1 MNLGLRAGSPDSV
14 STPLRV
20 SSILSALSY
29 ALDLTEGHPRGHAA
43 RTCLIG
49 MALGRAIGLPP
60 QAQQDLFYALLLKDA
75 GCSSNAERIFQ
86 AFGGDDQAAKRG
98 AWEQD
103 WRTLRGKASYALK
116 FAEPGGSLGARLK
129 KLLALATGGRALG
142 RSIYQIRC
150 ERGAE
155 IAQALGFSDA
165 TAHAIRSMDEHWD
178 GGGYPAGLKGPDIP
192 TLARIVGVAQVAEI
206 FAEQDGPEAA
216 LAVVRERRGRWFDP
230 DLVSAFAGVAADSSL
245 WQRVASA
252 ELDREVAADEP
263 HAMQFAVDQER
274 LDQIATA
281 FAWVVD
287 AKSPF
292 TYHHSER
299 VAEIATSMAEHFGLS
314 KAECVRVKRAG
325 LLHDIGKL
333 AVPNRILDKAGPLTA
348 NEWEVVRLHPYY
360 SYQILE
366 RVPVF
371 GEFAFDASAHHERM
385 DGRGY
390 HRNLSSNQLSLSAR
404 ILATADKFDALSADR
419 PYRAGMP
426 LDRVCSILSEDVGLD
441 LCPDCV
447 TAAKAVSGM

>member
-1 MNLGLRAGSPDSV
+1 M
-14 STPLRV
+14 STLSV

-29 ALDLTEGHPRGHAA
+29 ALDLTEGHPRGHSA

-49 MALGRAIGLPP
+49 MALGRVIGLPP
-60 QAQQDLFYALLLKDA
+60 QDQQDLFYALLLKDA
-75 GCSSNAERIFQ
+75 GCSSNADRMFQ
-86 AFGGDDQAAKRG
+86 VFGGDDQAAKRG

-129 KLLALATGGRALG
+129 KMLALATGGRALG

-150 ERGAE
+150 ERGAD
-155 IAQALGFSDA
+155 IAQALGFSKA

-178 GGGYPAGLKGPDIP
+178 GGGYPEGRKGQAIP
-192 TLARIVGVAQVAEI
+192 VLARIIGVAQVAEI
-206 FAEQDGPEAA
+206 FSEQDGPDAA

-230 DLVSAFAGVAADSSL
+230 DLVRAFADVAADSSL
-245 WQRVASA
+245 WERVGSSD
-252 ELDREVAADEP
+252 LDREVSAVEP
-263 HAMQFAVDQER
+263 QVMQFTVDEER
-274 LDQIATA
+274 LDQIAAA

-299 VAEIATSMAEHFGLS
+299 VADFATSIAEHIGLS

-333 AVPNRILDKAGPLTA
+333 AVPNRILDKPGRLTSA
-348 NEWEVVRLHPYY
+348 EWEIVRLHPYY

-390 HRNLSSNQLSLSAR
+390 YRNLRGDQLSLCAR
-404 ILATADKFDALSADR
+404 ILATADKYDALSADR

-426 LDRVCSILSEDVGLD
+426 PDRVCSHPERGSR
-441 LCPDCV
+441 
-447 TAAKAVSGM
+447 VSISAPIA

>member
-1 MNLGLRAGSPDSV
+1 MSTV
-14 STPLRV
+14 SV

-29 ALDLTEGHPRGHAA
+29 ALDLTEGHPRGHSA

-49 MALGRAIGLPP
+49 MALGRVIGLPP
-60 QAQQDLFYALLLKDA
+60 QEQQDLFYALLLKDA
-75 GCSSNAERIFQ
+75 GCSANADRMFQ
-86 AFGGDDQAAKRG
+86 VFGGDDQAAKRG

-116 FAEPGGSLGARLK
+116 FAEPGGSLGGRLK
-129 KLLALATGGRALG
+129 KLLSLATGGRALG

-150 ERGAE
+150 ERGAD
-155 IAQALGFSDA
+155 IAKALGFSKA

-178 GGGYPAGLKGPDIP
+178 GGGYPEGLKGQAIP
-192 TLARIVGVAQVAEI
+192 ILARIIGVAQVAEI
-206 FAEQDGPEAA
+206 FSEQDGPDAA

-230 DLVSAFAGVAADSSL
+230 DLVRAFGEVAVDSDV
-245 WQRVASA
+245 WERVASSD
-252 ELDREVAADEP
+252 LDRDVSAVEP
-263 HAMQFAVDQER
+263 QVMQFAVDEER
-274 LDQIATA
+274 LDQIAAA

-299 VAEIATSMAEHFGLS
+299 VADFATSIAEYIGLS

-333 AVPNRILDKAGPLTA
+333 AVPNRILDKPGRLTSA
-348 NEWEVVRLHPYY
+348 EWEIVRLHPYY

-390 HRNLSSNQLSLSAR
+390 YRNLRGDQLSLCAR
-404 ILATADKFDALSADR
+404 ILATADKYDALSADR

-426 LDRVCSILSEDVGLD
+426 PDRVCAILNEDLGFD

>member
-1 MNLGLRAGSPDSV
+1 MSEAP
-14 STPLRV
+14 STLSV

-29 ALDLTEGHPRGHAA
+29 ALDLTEGHPRGHSA

-49 MALGRAIGLPP
+49 MALGRVIGLPP
-60 QAQQDLFYALLLKDA
+60 QDQQDLFYALLLKDA
-75 GCSSNAERIFQ
+75 GCSSNADRMFQ
-86 AFGGDDQAAKRG
+86 VFGGDDQAAKRG

-129 KLLALATGGRALG
+129 KLVALATGGRALG

-150 ERGAE
+150 ERGAD
-155 IAQALGFSDA
+155 IAQALGFSKA

-178 GGGYPAGLKGPDIP
+178 GGGYPEGRKGQAIP
-192 TLARIVGVAQVAEI
+192 VLARIIGMAQVAEI
-206 FAEQDGPEAA
+206 FAEQDGPDAA

-230 DLVSAFAGVAADSSL
+230 ELVRAFADVAGDASL
-245 WQRVASA
+245 WERVASSD
-252 ELDREVAADEP
+252 LDREVSAVEP
-263 HAMQFAVDQER
+263 KVMQFTVDEER
-274 LDQIATA
+274 LDQIAAA

-299 VAEIATSMAEHFGLS
+299 VADFATSIAEYIGLS

-333 AVPNRILDKAGPLTA
+333 AVPNRILDKPGRLTSA
-348 NEWEVVRLHPYY
+348 EWEIVRLHPYY

-390 HRNLSSNQLSLSAR
+390 YRNLRGDQLSLCAR
-404 ILATADKFDALSADR
+404 ILATADKYDALSADR

-426 LDRVCSILSEDVGLD
+426 PDRVCAILNEDLGFD

-447 TAAKAVSGM
+447 TAARAVSGM

>member
-1 MNLGLRAGSPDSV
+1 V
-14 STPLRV
+14 STLSV

-29 ALDLTEGHPRGHAA
+29 ALDLTEGHPRGHSA

-49 MALGRAIGLPP
+49 MALGRVIGLPA
-60 QAQQDLFYALLLKDA
+60 QDQQDLFYALLLKDA
-75 GCSSNAERIFQ
+75 GCSSNADRMFQ
-86 AFGGDDQAAKRG
+86 VFGGDDQAAKRG

-129 KLLALATGGRALG
+129 KLVALATGGRALG

-150 ERGAE
+150 ERGAD
-155 IAQALGFSDA
+155 IAEALGFSKT

-178 GGGYPAGLKGPDIP
+178 GGGYPEGRKGQAIP
-192 TLARIVGVAQVAEI
+192 VHARIIGIAQVAEI
-206 FAEQDGPEAA
+206 FAEQDGPAAA

-230 DLVSAFAGVAADSSL
+230 DLVRAFGDVAADTSL
-245 WQRVASA
+245 WKRVASSDI
-252 ELDREVAADEP
+252 DREVSAVEP
-263 HAMQFAVDQER
+263 QVMQFTVDEER
-274 LDQIATA
+274 LDQIAAA

-299 VAEIATSMAEHFGLS
+299 VADFATLIAEYIGLS

-333 AVPNRILDKAGPLTA
+333 AVPNRILDKPGRLTSS
-348 NEWEVVRLHPYY
+348 EWEIVRLHPYY

-390 HRNLSSNQLSLSAR
+390 YRNLRGDQLSLCAR
-404 ILATADKFDALSADR
+404 ILATADKYDALSADR
-419 PYRAGMP
+419 PYRAGMTP
-426 LDRVCSILSEDVGLD
+426 DRVCAILNEDLGFD

>member
-1 MNLGLRAGSPDSV
+1 VPTL
-14 STPLRV
+14 TV

-29 ALDLTEGHPRGHAA
+29 ALDLTEGHPRGHSA

-49 MALGRAIGLPP
+49 TALGRVVGLPP
-60 QAQQDLFYALLLKDA
+60 ADQQDLFYALLLKDA
-75 GCSSNAERIFQ
+75 GCSSNAERVFQ
-86 AFGGDDQAAKRG
+86 LFGGDDQAAKRG

-103 WRTLRGKASYALK
+103 WRSLRGKVSYALK

-129 KLLALATGGRALG
+129 KLVSLATAGRSLG

-150 ERGAE
+150 ERGAD
-155 IAQALGFSDA
+155 IASALGFSHA

-178 GGGYPAGLKGPDIP
+178 GGGYPEGLEGRAIP
-192 TLARIVGVAQVAEI
+192 LLARIIGVAQVAEI
-206 FAEQDGPEAA
+206 FADHDGPQAA

-230 DLVSAFAGVAADSSL
+230 DLVEAFADVAADTGLWRQVTSSEVEREVSSVEPQATPL
-245 WQRVASA
+245 AVDEVR
-252 ELDREVAADEP
+252 LDR
-263 HAMQFAVDQER
+263 
-274 LDQIATA
+274 IAKA

-287 AKSPF
+287 AKSSF
-292 TYHHSER
+292 TYQHSER
-299 VAEIATSMAEHFGLS
+299 VADFAASVAAHLGLS
-314 KAECVRVKRAG
+314 KDQCTRVRRAG

-333 AVPNRILDKAGPLTA
+333 SVPNRILDKPGQLTVA
-348 NEWEVVRLHPYY
+348 EWEIVRLHPYY

-371 GEFAFDASAHHERM
+371 GEFAFDASAHHERL

-390 HRNLSSNQLSLSAR
+390 HRNLSGERLSPCAR

-419 PYRAGMP
+419 PYRKGMSV
-426 LDRVCSILSEDVGLD
+426 DRVCAILAEDAGRD

-447 TAAKAVSGM
+447 RAAWDVAGV

>member
-1 MNLGLRAGSPDSV
+1 VSSVVTSPEDPA
-14 STPLRV
+14 TIGV

-29 ALDLTEGHPRGHAA
+29 ALDLTEGHPRGHSA
-43 RTCLIG
+43 RSCLIG
-49 MALGRAIGLPP
+49 MALGRVVGLSP
-60 QAQQDLFYALLLKDA
+60 QEQQDLFYALLMKDA
-75 GCSSNAERIFQ
+75 GCSSNADRVFQ
-86 AFGGDDQAAKRG
+86 VFGGDDQAAKRG
-98 AWEQD
+98 AWEKD

-116 FAEPGGSLGARLK
+116 FAEPGGSIGARIG
-129 KLLALATGGRALG
+129 KLLALATGGRAIG

-155 IAQALGFSDA
+155 IAQAIGFSGA
-165 TAHAIRSMDEHWD
+165 TAQAIRSMDEHWD
-178 GGGYPAGLKGPDIP
+178 GGGYPEGLKGEAIP
-192 TLARIVGVAQVAEI
+192 LLARIVGIAQVAEI
-206 FAEQDGPEAA
+206 FAEQDGPQMA

-230 DLVSAFAGVAADSSL
+230 ELAKAFGD
-245 WQRVASA
+245 VASDA
-252 ELDREVAADEP
+252 ELWTSVASSDVDREVAAVEP
-263 HAMQFAVDQER
+263 ESPQVMRFAIDDER
-274 LDQIATA
+274 LDRIAAA

-299 VAEIATSMAEHFGLS
+299 VSGIATAMAAHIGLS
-314 KAECVRVKRAG
+314 KAECVRTKRAG

-333 AVPNRILDKAGPLTA
+333 GVPNRILDKPDRLTER
-348 NEWEVVRLHPYY
+348 EWDVVRLHPYY

-390 HRNLSSNQLSLSAR
+390 YRNLKGEQLSQCAR

-419 PYRAGMP
+419 PYRPGMP
-426 LDRVCSILSEDVGLD
+426 IERVFSILSEDAGRD

-447 TAAKAVSGM
+447 AVAKEIAV

>member
-1 MNLGLRAGSPDSV
+1 MPSTPSTVSV
-14 STPLRV
+14 ST
-20 SSILSALSY
+20 ILSALSY
-29 ALDLTEGHPRGHAA
+29 ALDLTEGHPRGHSA

-49 MALGRAIGLPP
+49 MELGRVIGLPP

-75 GCSSNAERIFQ
+75 GCSSNAERMFQ
-86 AFGGDDQAAKRG
+86 VFGGDDQAAKRG

-150 ERGAE
+150 ERGAD
-155 IAQALGFSDA
+155 IAQALGFSQA

-178 GGGYPAGLKGPDIP
+178 GGGYPHGLKGQSIP
-192 TLARIVGVAQVAEI
+192 VLARIIGVAQVAEI
-206 FAEQDGPEAA
+206 FSDQDGPDAA

-230 DLVSAFAGVAADSSL
+230 ELVNAFAAIARDADLWRRVSS
-245 WQRVASA
+245 SDI
-252 ELDREVAADEP
+252 DREVSEVEP
-263 HAMQFAVDQER
+263 QVMQFAVDEHR
-274 LDQIATA
+274 LDQVAAA

-292 TYHHSER
+292 TYRHSER
-299 VAEIATSMAEHFGLS
+299 VAEFATSMAEHMGVP
-314 KAECVRVKRAG
+314 KRECVRIKRAA

-333 AVPNRILDKAGPLTA
+333 AVPNRILDKPGRLTHA
-348 NEWEVVRLHPYY
+348 EWEIVRLHPYY
-360 SYQILE
+360 SYRILE

-371 GEFAFDASAHHERM
+371 DEFAFDASAHHERM

-390 HRNLSSNQLSLSAR
+390 YRNLRGDQLSLCAR

-426 LDRVCSILSEDVGLD
+426 VDRVCSILSEDTGFD

-447 TAAKAVSGM
+447 SAAKAVAGM

>member
-1 MNLGLRAGSPDSV
+1 L
-14 STPLRV
+14 STLSV

-29 ALDLTEGHPRGHAA
+29 ALDLTEGHPRGHSA

-49 MALGRAIGLPP
+49 MALGRVIGLP
-60 QAQQDLFYALLLKDA
+60 QQEQQDLFYALLLKDA
-75 GCSSNAERIFQ
+75 GCSSNADRVFQ
-86 AFGGDDQAAKRG
+86 VFGGDDQAAKRG

-116 FAEPGGSLGARLK
+116 FAEPGGSLGARVK

-150 ERGAE
+150 ERGAD
-155 IAQALGFSDA
+155 IAQALGFSKA

-178 GGGYPAGLKGPDIP
+178 GGGYPEGRKGQAIP
-192 TLARIVGVAQVAEI
+192 ILARIIGVAQVAEI
-206 FAEQDGPEAA
+206 FAEQDGPETA

-230 DLVSAFAGVAADSSL
+230 DLVRAFGDVAADAKL
-245 WQRVASA
+245 WERVASS
-252 ELDREVAADEP
+252 ELDREVAAVEP
-263 HAMQFAVDQER
+263 QVMQFAVDEER
-274 LDQIATA
+274 LDQIAAA

-299 VAEIATSMAEHFGLS
+299 VAEFATSIAEHIGLS

-333 AVPNRILDKAGPLTA
+333 AVPNRILDKPGRLTSS
-348 NEWEVVRLHPYY
+348 EWEIVRLHPYY

-390 HRNLSSNQLSLSAR
+390 YRNLRGDQLSLCAR
-404 ILATADKFDALSADR
+404 ILATADKYDALSADR
-419 PYRAGMP
+419 PYRPGMAP
-426 LDRVCSILSEDVGLD
+426 DRVCAILNEDLGFD

-447 TAAKAVSGM
+447 TAAKAVAGM

>member
-1 MNLGLRAGSPDSV
+1 V
-14 STPLRV
+14 STLSV

-29 ALDLTEGHPRGHAA
+29 ALDLTEGHPRGHSA

-49 MALGRAIGLPP
+49 MALGRVIGLPP
-60 QAQQDLFYALLLKDA
+60 QDQQDLFYALLLKDA
-75 GCSSNAERIFQ
+75 GCSSNADRMFQ
-86 AFGGDDQAAKRG
+86 VFGGDDQAAKRG

-129 KLLALATGGRALG
+129 KLVALATGGRALG

-150 ERGAE
+150 ERGAD
-155 IAQALGFSDA
+155 IAQALGFSKA
-165 TAHAIRSMDEHWD
+165 TANGIRSMDEHWD
-178 GGGYPAGLKGPDIP
+178 GGGYPEGRKGQAIP
-192 TLARIVGVAQVAEI
+192 VLARIIGIAQVAEI

-230 DLVSAFAGVAADSSL
+230 ELVRAFADVAGDASL
-245 WQRVASA
+245 WERVASSD
-252 ELDREVAADEP
+252 LDREVSAVEP
-263 HAMQFAVDQER
+263 QVMQFTVDEER
-274 LDQIATA
+274 LDQIAVA

-292 TYHHSER
+292 TYRHSER
-299 VAEIATSMAEHFGLS
+299 VADFATSIAEYIGLS

-333 AVPNRILDKAGPLTA
+333 AVPNRILDKPGRLTSA
-348 NEWEVVRLHPYY
+348 EWEIVRLHPYY

-390 HRNLSSNQLSLSAR
+390 YRNLRGDQLSLCAR
-404 ILATADKFDALSADR
+404 ILATADKYDALSADR

-426 LDRVCSILSEDVGLD
+426 PDRVCSILSEDLGFD

>member
-1 MNLGLRAGSPDSV
+1 MSQAPSTVSV
-14 STPLRV
+14 SN
-20 SSILSALSY
+20 ILSALSY
-29 ALDLTEGHPRGHAA
+29 ALDLTEGHPRGHSA

-49 MALGRAIGLPP
+49 MALGRVIGLPP
-60 QAQQDLFYALLLKDA
+60 QEQQDLFYALLLKDA
-75 GCSSNAERIFQ
+75 GCSSNADRMFQ
-86 AFGGDDQAAKRG
+86 VFGGDDQAAKRG

-129 KLLALATGGRALG
+129 KLVALATGGRALG

-150 ERGAE
+150 ERGAD
-155 IAQALGFSDA
+155 IAQALGFSKA

-178 GGGYPAGLKGPDIP
+178 GGGYPEGRKGQAIP
-192 TLARIVGVAQVAEI
+192 VLARIIGVAQVAEI

-216 LAVVRERRGRWFDP
+216 LAVVRARRGRWFDP
-230 DLVSAFAGVAADSSL
+230 DLVRAFRDVAADASL
-245 WQRVASA
+245 WERVTSSDV
-252 ELDREVAADEP
+252 DREVSAVEP
-263 HAMQFAVDQER
+263 QVMQFAVDEDR
-274 LDQIATA
+274 LDQIAAA

-299 VAEIATSMAEHFGLS
+299 VADFATSIAEYIGLS

-333 AVPNRILDKAGPLTA
+333 AVPNRILDKPGRLTSA
-348 NEWEVVRLHPYY
+348 EWEIVRLHPYY

-390 HRNLSSNQLSLSAR
+390 YRNLRGDQLSLCAR
-404 ILATADKFDALSADR
+404 ILATADKYDALSADR

-426 LDRVCSILSEDVGLD
+426 VDRVCAILNEDLGFD

>member
-1 MNLGLRAGSPDSV
+1 V
-14 STPLRV
+14 STLSV

-29 ALDLTEGHPRGHAA
+29 ALDLTEGHPRGHSA

-49 MALGRAIGLPP
+49 MALGRVIGLPP
-60 QAQQDLFYALLLKDA
+60 QDQQDLFYALLLKDA
-75 GCSSNAERIFQ
+75 GCSANADRVFQ
-86 AFGGDDQAAKRG
+86 VFGGDDQSAKRG

-129 KLLALATGGRALG
+129 KLLSLATGGRALG

-150 ERGAE
+150 ERGAD
-155 IAQALGFSDA
+155 IAQALGFSKA

-178 GGGYPAGLKGPDIP
+178 GGGYPDGVRGQAIP
-192 TLARIVGVAQVAEI
+192 VLARIIGVAQVAEI
-206 FAEQDGPEAA
+206 FADQDGPDAA

-230 DLVSAFAGVAADSSL
+230 DLVRAFGDVAADREL
-245 WQRVASA
+245 WARVASSDV
-252 ELDREVAADEP
+252 DREVSADEP
-263 HAMQFAVDQER
+263 QVLQFAVDEER
-274 LDQIATA
+274 LDQIAAA

-299 VAEIATSMAEHFGLS
+299 VAAFATSIAEYIGLS

-333 AVPNRILDKAGPLTA
+333 AVPNRILDKPGRLTSA
-348 NEWEVVRLHPYY
+348 EWEIVRLHPYY

-390 HRNLSSNQLSLSAR
+390 YRNLRGDQLSLSAR
-404 ILATADKFDALSADR
+404 ILATADKYDALSADR

-426 LDRVCSILSEDVGLD
+426 PDRVCAILNEDLGFD

>member
-1 MNLGLRAGSPDSV
+1 M
-14 STPLRV
+14 STISV

-29 ALDLTEGHPRGHAA
+29 ALDLTEGHPRGHSA

-49 MALGRAIGLPP
+49 MALGRVIGLP
-60 QAQQDLFYALLLKDA
+60 AHDQQDLFYALLLKDA
-75 GCSSNAERIFQ
+75 GCSANAERMFQ
-86 AFGGDDQAAKRG
+86 VFGGDDQAAKRG

-103 WRTLRGKASYALK
+103 WRTLRGKATYALK

-129 KLLALATGGRALG
+129 KLLSIATGGRAIG

-150 ERGAE
+150 ERGAD
-155 IAQALGFSDA
+155 IAQALGFSKA

-178 GGGYPAGLKGPDIP
+178 GGGYPEGLKGQAIP
-192 TLARIVGVAQVAEI
+192 VLARIIGVAQVAEI

-230 DLVSAFAGVAADSSL
+230 DLVKAFGDVAADSAL
-245 WQRVASA
+245 WQRVASS
-252 ELDREVAADEP
+252 ELEREVSAVEP
-263 HAMQFAVDQER
+263 QVMQFAVDEVR
-274 LDQIATA
+274 LDQIAAA

-299 VAEIATSMAEHFGLS
+299 VAEFATSIAEHIGLS

-333 AVPNRILDKAGPLTA
+333 AVPNRILDKPGKLTEA
-348 NEWEVVRLHPYY
+348 EWAIVRLHPYH

-390 HRNLSSNQLSLSAR
+390 YRNLRGDQLSLCAR

-419 PYRAGMP
+419 PYRAGMT
-426 LDRVCSILSEDVGLD
+426 LERVCRILSEDAGFD

>member
-1 MNLGLRAGSPDSV
+1 MSTLG
-14 STPLRV
+14 V

-29 ALDLTEGHPRGHAA
+29 ALDLTEGHPRGHSA

-49 MALGRAIGLPP
+49 MALGRVIGLPP
-60 QAQQDLFYALLLKDA
+60 QDQQDLFYALLLKDA
-75 GCSSNAERIFQ
+75 GCSSNADRMFQ
-86 AFGGDDQAAKRG
+86 VFGGDDQAAKRG

-116 FAEPGGSLGARLK
+116 FAEPGGSLGTRLK
-129 KLLALATGGRALG
+129 KLLRLATGGRALG

-150 ERGAE
+150 ERGAD
-155 IAQALGFSDA
+155 IAQALGFSTA

-178 GGGYPAGLKGPDIP
+178 GGGYAEGRKGQAIP
-192 TLARIVGVAQVAEI
+192 VLARIIGVAQVAEI
-206 FAEQDGPEAA
+206 FAEQDGPAAA

-230 DLVSAFAGVAADSSL
+230 DLVRAFADVAADSSL
-245 WQRVASA
+245 WERVASSD
-252 ELDREVAADEP
+252 LDREVAAVEP
-263 HAMQFAVDQER
+263 KVMQFAVDEER
-274 LDQIATA
+274 LDQIAAA

-292 TYHHSER
+292 TYRHSER
-299 VAEIATSMAEHFGLS
+299 VAGFAMSIAEHIGLS

-333 AVPNRILDKAGPLTA
+333 AVPNRILDKPGRLTSA
-348 NEWEVVRLHPYY
+348 EWEIVRLHPYY

-390 HRNLSSNQLSLSAR
+390 YRNLRGDQLSLCAR
-404 ILATADKFDALSADR
+404 ILATADKYDALSADR

-426 LDRVCSILSEDVGLD
+426 PDRVCSILSEDLGFD

>member
-1 MNLGLRAGSPDSV
+1 M
-14 STPLRV
+14 STLSV

-29 ALDLTEGHPRGHAA
+29 ALDLTEGHPRGHSA

-49 MALGRAIGLPP
+49 MALGRVIGLPA
-60 QAQQDLFYALLLKDA
+60 QDQQDLFYALLLKDA
-75 GCSSNAERIFQ
+75 GCSSNADRMFQ
-86 AFGGDDQAAKRG
+86 VFGGDDQAAKRG

-129 KLLALATGGRALG
+129 KLVALATGGRALG

-150 ERGAE
+150 ERGAD
-155 IAQALGFSDA
+155 IAQALGFSKA
-165 TAHAIRSMDEHWD
+165 TAHAIRAMDEHWD
-178 GGGYPAGLKGPDIP
+178 GGGYPEGRKGQAIP
-192 TLARIVGVAQVAEI
+192 VLARIIGMAQVAEI

-230 DLVSAFAGVAADSSL
+230 DLVRAFADVAGDASL
-245 WQRVASA
+245 WERVASSD
-252 ELDREVAADEP
+252 LDREVAAVEP
-263 HAMQFAVDQER
+263 QVMQFTVDEER
-274 LDQIATA
+274 LDQIAAA

-299 VAEIATSMAEHFGLS
+299 VADFATSIAEYIGLS
-314 KAECVRVKRAG
+314 KAECVRIKRAG

-333 AVPNRILDKAGPLTA
+333 AVPNRILDKPGRLTSA
-348 NEWEVVRLHPYY
+348 EWEIVRLHPYY

-390 HRNLSSNQLSLSAR
+390 YRNLRGDQLSLCAR
-404 ILATADKFDALSADR
+404 ILATADKYDALSADR

-426 LDRVCSILSEDVGLD
+426 PDRVCAILEEDLGFD

>member
-1 MNLGLRAGSPDSV
+1 
-14 STPLRV
+14 
-20 SSILSALSY
+20 
-29 ALDLTEGHPRGHAA
+29 
-43 RTCLIG
+43 
-49 MALGRAIGLPP
+49 MALGRVIGLPP
-60 QAQQDLFYALLLKDA
+60 QEQQDLFYALLLKDA
-75 GCSSNAERIFQ
+75 GCSSNADRMFQ
-86 AFGGDDQAAKRG
+86 VFGGDDQAAKRG

-129 KLLALATGGRALG
+129 KLVALATGGRALG

-150 ERGAE
+150 ERGAD
-155 IAQALGFSDA
+155 IAQALGFSKA

-178 GGGYPAGLKGPDIP
+178 GGGYPDGRKGQAIP
-192 TLARIVGVAQVAEI
+192 VLARIIGVAQVAEI
-206 FAEQDGPEAA
+206 FAEQDGPDAA
-216 LAVVRERRGRWFDP
+216 LAVARERRGRWFDP
-230 DLVSAFAGVAADSSL
+230 DLVRAFGDVAADAPLWERVTSSD
-245 WQRVASA
+245 V
-252 ELDREVAADEP
+252 DREVSAVEP
-263 HAMQFAVDQER
+263 QVMQFAVDEER
-274 LDQIATA
+274 LDQIAAA

-299 VAEIATSMAEHFGLS
+299 VADFATSIAEYIGLS

-333 AVPNRILDKAGPLTA
+333 AVPNRILDKPGRLTSA
-348 NEWEVVRLHPYY
+348 EWEIVRLHPYY

-390 HRNLSSNQLSLSAR
+390 HRNLRGDQLSLCAR
-404 ILATADKFDALSADR
+404 ILATADKYDALSADR

-426 LDRVCSILSEDVGLD
+426 PDRVCAILNEDLGFD

-447 TAAKAVSGM
+447 TAARAISGM

>member
-1 MNLGLRAGSPDSV
+1 M
-14 STPLRV
+14 STLSV

-29 ALDLTEGHPRGHAA
+29 ALDLTEGHPRGHSA

-49 MALGRAIGLPP
+49 MALGRVIGLPP
-60 QAQQDLFYALLLKDA
+60 QDQQDLFYALLLKDA
-75 GCSSNAERIFQ
+75 GCSSNADRMFQ
-86 AFGGDDQAAKRG
+86 VFGGDDQAAKRG

-129 KLLALATGGRALG
+129 KLVSLATGGRALG

-150 ERGAE
+150 ERGAD
-155 IAQALGFSDA
+155 IAQALGFSTA

-178 GGGYPAGLKGPDIP
+178 GGGYPDGRKGQAIP
-192 TLARIVGVAQVAEI
+192 VLARIIGMAQVAEI
-206 FAEQDGPEAA
+206 FAEQDGPETA

-230 DLVSAFAGVAADSSL
+230 DLVRAFGDVAADKSL
-245 WQRVASA
+245 WERVASSDV
-252 ELDREVAADEP
+252 DREVSAVEP
-263 HAMQFAVDQER
+263 QVMQFTVDEER
-274 LDQIATA
+274 LDQIAAA

-299 VAEIATSMAEHFGLS
+299 VADFATSIAEYIGLS

-333 AVPNRILDKAGPLTA
+333 AVPNRILDKPGRLTSA
-348 NEWEVVRLHPYY
+348 EWEIVRLHPYY

-390 HRNLSSNQLSLSAR
+390 YRNLRGDQLSVCAR
-404 ILATADKFDALSADR
+404 ILATADKYDALSADR

-426 LDRVCSILSEDVGLD
+426 PDRVCAILNEDLGFD

>member
-1 MNLGLRAGSPDSV
+1 MSTLSV
-14 STPLRV
+14 ST
-20 SSILSALSY
+20 ILSALSY
-29 ALDLTEGHPRGHAA
+29 ALDLTEGHPRGHSA

-49 MALGRAIGLPP
+49 MALGRVIGLPS
-60 QAQQDLFYALLLKDA
+60 QDQQDLFYALLLKDA

-86 AFGGDDQAAKRG
+86 VFGGDDQAAKRG
-98 AWEQD
+98 AWEHD

-129 KLLALATGGRALG
+129 KLIALATGGRTLG

-150 ERGAE
+150 ERGAD
-155 IAQALGFSDA
+155 IAQALGFSKA

-178 GGGYPAGLKGPDIP
+178 GGGYPAGLKGHEIP
-192 TLARIVGVAQVAEI
+192 MLARIVGVAQVAEI

-230 DLVSAFAGVAADSSL
+230 EVVKAFGDVASDAAL
-245 WQRVASA
+245 WQRVES
-252 ELDREVAADEP
+252 EDVDREVAAVEP
-263 HAMQFAVDQER
+263 HVMQFAVDEQR
-274 LDQIATA
+274 LDQIASA

-292 TYHHSER
+292 TYRHSER
-299 VAEIATSMAEHFGLS
+299 VAEFATAMGEHIGLS
-314 KAECVRVKRAG
+314 KAECVRVKRAA

-333 AVPNRILDKAGPLTA
+333 AVPNRILDKPGRLTK
-348 NEWEVVRLHPYY
+348 NEWESVRLHPYY

-371 GEFAFDASAHHERM
+371 NEFAFDASAHHERM

-390 HRNLSSNQLSLSAR
+390 YRNLRGDQLSVCAR
-404 ILATADKFDALSADR
+404 ILAVADKFDALSADR

-426 LDRVCSILSEDVGLD
+426 LDRVCGILSEDMGFD

-447 TAAKAVSGM
+447 TAAKAVAGV

>member
-1 MNLGLRAGSPDSV
+1 MSQAPSTV
-14 STPLRV
+14 SV

-29 ALDLTEGHPRGHAA
+29 ALDLTEGHPRGHSA

-49 MALGRAIGLPP
+49 MALGRVIGLPP
-60 QAQQDLFYALLLKDA
+60 QDQQDLFYALLLKDA
-75 GCSSNAERIFQ
+75 GCSSNADRMFQ
-86 AFGGDDQAAKRG
+86 VFGGDDQAAKRG

-129 KLLALATGGRALG
+129 KLVALATGGRALG

-150 ERGAE
+150 ERGAD
-155 IAQALGFSDA
+155 IAQALGFSRA
-165 TAHAIRSMDEHWD
+165 TALAIRSMDEHWD
-178 GGGYPAGLKGPDIP
+178 GGGYPEGRKGQAIP
-192 TLARIVGVAQVAEI
+192 VLARIIGMAQVAEI

-230 DLVSAFAGVAADSSL
+230 DLVRAFADVAGDASL
-245 WQRVASA
+245 WERVASSD
-252 ELDREVAADEP
+252 LDREVSAVEP
-263 HAMQFAVDQER
+263 QVMQFTVDEER
-274 LDQIATA
+274 LDQIAAA

-292 TYHHSER
+292 TYRHSER
-299 VAEIATSMAEHFGLS
+299 VAGFATSIAEYIGLS
-314 KAECVRVKRAG
+314 EAECVRVKRAA

-333 AVPNRILDKAGPLTA
+333 AVPNRILDKPGRLTSA
-348 NEWEVVRLHPYY
+348 EWEIIRLHPYY

-390 HRNLSSNQLSLSAR
+390 YRNLRGDQLSLCAR

-426 LDRVCSILSEDVGLD
+426 PDRVCSILSEDLGFD